1 MSQRANDLKD
11 KLQAF
16 NKEFISFI
24 ESCSDEDWKKM
35 CEWEKWSVGVTAH
48 HVGALHYGT
57 IDMARNIVNGEQLPA
72 LTEKQ
77 LIEMDNQL
85 ARENASITREEV
97 LAITKTNGDA
107 LAKFAAG
114 LTDEELD
121 RKGYLELMK
130 TDVSTQQF
138 LEAVIVQSGGEHL
151 ANMRKAVGR

>member
-1 MSQRANDLKD
+1 MSQRANALKE
-11 KLQAF
+11 KIQAF
-16 NKEFISFI
+16 NKEFISFM

-35 CEWEKWSVGVTAH
+35 CDWEKWSVGVTAH

-57 IDMARNIVNGEQLPA
+57 IDMARSIVNGEPLPA

-77 LIEMDNQL
+77 LIDMDNKV
-85 ARENASITREEV
+85 AEENAAITKDEV

-114 LTDEELD
+114 LSDEELD
-121 RKGYLELMK
+121 RTGYLELMK

-138 LEAVIVQSGGEHL
+138 LESVIVQSGGEHL
-151 ANMRKAVGR
+151 ANMKKAVGR